1 VQARGELLD
10 RRTDIYSVGCALFET
25 LQGNPPFN
33 GKDSVDILV
42 KQITI
47 DAPEM
52 TLSGLAPVL
61 QVKLNKIVAK
71 CLAKDKENRYQSASE
86 LKEALGQV
94 MAGNSVTESLKVDVP
109 TEPVKADIWS
119 GRREELLS
127 WFNQRFKH

>member
-1 VQARGELLD
+1 M
-10 RRTDIYSVGCALFET
+10 FET